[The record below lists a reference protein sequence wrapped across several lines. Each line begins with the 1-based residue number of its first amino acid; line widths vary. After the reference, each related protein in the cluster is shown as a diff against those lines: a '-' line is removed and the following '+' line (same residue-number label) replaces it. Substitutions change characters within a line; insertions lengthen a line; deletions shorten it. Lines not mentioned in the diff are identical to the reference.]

1 MKYLRT
7 AITLLLVSLVAAHT
21 WAASESAA
29 SGWISLFDGKTLSGW
44 KTNTLPDSFSVVDG
58 TIRARATGE
67 SSHLFYVG
75 TGATPEAAFKNFELE
90 LFARSEPGSNSGI
103 FFHTDIRSGDGQRK
117 SHLSKG
123 YEVQLNS
130 SSIEKRKTGSLY
142 DVVDLAE
149 SPVDE
154 STWFRVRVRVQEKRI
169 VIHVND
175 RQVVDYTEPDN
186 VQRAANR
193 AGRKIDPNGGMI
205 ALQGHD
211 PKSTFYFKDIRIRRL

>member
-1 MKYLRT
+1 MKFVP
-7 AITLLLVSLVAAHT
+7 AAVLLLLSIVMPAYISAAP
-21 WAASESAA
+21 ESAT
-29 SGWISLFDGKTLSGW
+29 SGWISLFDGKTLAGW

-58 TIRARATGE
+58 TVRARATAE

-75 TGATPEAAFKNFELE
+75 NGATPEAAFKDFELE
-90 LFARSEPGSNSGI
+90 LSARSEPGSNSGI
-103 FFHTDIRSGDGQRK
+103 FFHTDIRSGDGLRK

-130 SSIEKRKTGSLY
+130 SQIEKRKTGSLY

-154 STWFRVRVRVQEKRI
+154 SAWFRVRVRVQGKRI
-169 VIHVND
+169 VIQVND

-193 AGRKIDPNGGMI
+193 AGRRINPHGGMI

-211 PKSTFYFKDIRIRRL
+211 PKSTFYFKDIRSRRL